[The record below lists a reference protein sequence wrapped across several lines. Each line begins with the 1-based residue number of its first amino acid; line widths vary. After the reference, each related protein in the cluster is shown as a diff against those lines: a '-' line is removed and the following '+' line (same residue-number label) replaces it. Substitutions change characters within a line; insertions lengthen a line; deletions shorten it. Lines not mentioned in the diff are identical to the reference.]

1 MQKMFFAFRTN
12 SICFSNHVIAAFFR
26 VSYDPKT
33 AKQEL
38 QKFPDPEGTM
48 AGKKQPPPKPS
59 FQPNY
64 IQLVRHLAGA
74 KDGINNCSFASYI
87 GVSEGAIRKWRKEYP
102 DFDMAFREA
111 GRMLAVE
118 VNQLLSDIRQ
128 PRKKVT
134 IIETEE
140 GEKTITEDV
149 LPTIQDAIGHVK
161 MGMPKPLAGFEEQQR
176 REAMKAIRQRLLSGE
191 ISYLDAVDECEIE
204 GLPVPSSWRAREAQR
219 ILSIPRSEEF
229 TAVNVAQLL
238 EASGLPVPRTLML
251 EVGKVID
258 LPPKVMAEIA
268 DMSPEDA
275 ADAYRKFMG

>member
-1 MQKMFFAFRTN
+1 
-12 SICFSNHVIAAFFR
+12 
-26 VSYDPKT
+26 
-33 AKQEL
+33 
-38 QKFPDPEGTM
+38 M
-48 AGKKQPPPKPS
+48 AGKKQPRPKPS

-74 KDGINNCSFASYI
+74 KDGINNSSFASYI
-87 GVSEGAIRKWRKEYP
+87 GVSEGAIRKWRKEYS

-111 GRMLAVE
+111 GRMLAAE
-118 VNQLLSDIRQ
+118 VNQLLADIRQ

-161 MGMPKPLAGFEEQQR
+161 MGMSKPLAGFEEQQR

-251 EVGKVID
+251 EVGRVIN
-258 LPPKVMAEIA
+258 LPPPIMAEIA